1 MLEVY
6 SRIRYKLAVLEYAMK
21 VVAVV
26 VIVFGTISAGLVL
39 LMSAPGM
46 MAAFVVAFASVAAVS
61 AGATLLAIDFLYPE
75 AVVVSGFVDLLWL
88 VVPAC
93 LGSVV
98 VFDFLLEGG
107 LLAPLKRTGVG
118 LPRIWAIEDF
128 LGGLFLALALVVT
141 ARFLPG
147 TELSPVAALAAG
159 LISAFVR
166 YYLGLWLSETDLEDG
181 LTVDSEGET
190 DMGAQ

>member
-1 MLEVY
+1 MN
-6 SRIRYKLAVLEYAMK
+6 KLAVLEYAMK

-61 AGATLLAIDFLYPE
+61 AGATLLAIDCLYPE
-75 AVVVSGFVDLLWL
+75 AGVLSCFVDLLWL

>member
-1 MLEVY
+1 
-6 SRIRYKLAVLEYAMK
+6 MK

-88 VVPAC
+88 VVPAS

-107 LLAPLKRTGVG
+107 LLALLKRTGLG
-118 LPRIWAIEDF
+118 LPRIWAIEAF
-128 LGGLFLALALVVT
+128 LGGLFLALALGVT
-141 ARFLPG
+141 ARFLSG
-147 TELSPVAALAAG
+147 TELGVVAALTAG

-166 YYLGLWLSETDLEDG
+166 YYLGLWLGETGLEDG
-181 LTVDSEGET
+181 LIVDSEGET
-190 DMGAQ
+190 DVAEQ